1 MIIFR
6 QHSLYLFVILATG
19 LLQAPLM
26 SQDIQL
32 LNPSFEDNPHFGRR
46 DGNFVTTID
55 DWNDCAVYNRWY
67 NETPPDIHS
76 GDLTDTTFW
85 GNNLPSAHGRTYL
98 GLVVRDNETW
108 EALSQK
114 LALPLR
120 KGKCYSFSIY
130 LARSNNYWSRGRSVE
145 SSKELNFVRPA
156 VFQLW
161 GGTGIC
167 GDKELL
173 ASSDPIDNI
182 DWEKH
187 TFFIEPQSDV
197 FYVTLQ
203 AFYKTPVLQP
213 YNGHILVDGASKF
226 EIVECGEEE
235 FAIYTKEKIER
246 PKVRMKMPAHKAR
259 AKAREVWKREHKED
273 QIDTVVYVRPKKDKI
288 LEELDRST
296 IVQGQKIKI
305 DQLYFEA
312 DTTDINVESYA
323 VLNEVYDFLNDNPD
337 IVVEIGGHTNGI
349 PPHDYCDKLS
359 RARAEAVAKY
369 LIKKGIEDERIQF
382 KGYGKRKPIASN
394 NSEEGRK
401 RNQRVEIKIISM
413 DS

>member
-1 MIIFR
+1 MIVIRHLNSKLLCLFVMILG
-6 QHSLYLFVILATG
+6 HSL
-19 LLQAPLM
+19 LM

-32 LNPSFEDNPHFGRR
+32 INPSFEDFPHKGGSDAWGRK
-46 DGNFVTTID
+46 TTVKS
-55 DWNDCAVYNRWY
+55 WYDCALINGFR

-76 GDLTDTTFW
+76 GDLTDDAFW
-85 GNNLPSAHGRTYL
+85 ENNLPSADGRTYL
-98 GLVVRDNETW
+98 GMVVRDNETW
-108 EALSQK
+108 EALSQQ

-130 LARSNNYWSRGRSVE
+130 LARSNNYWSKRSQQDLRE
-145 SSKELNFVRPA
+145 SNFIQPA

-173 ASSDPIDNI
+173 ANSDPIDNI

-187 TFFIEPQSDV
+187 TFFIEPQSDIY
-197 FYVTLQ
+197 YVTIQ
-203 AFYKTPVLQP
+203 AFYKTPVLMP
-213 YNGHILVDGASKF
+213 YNGHILLDGASKF
-226 EIVECGEEE
+226 AIVECGEEE
-235 FAIYTKEKIER
+235 YAVYTKEKIER

-259 AKAREVWKREHKED
+259 AKARDIYKRETRED
-273 QIDTVVYVRPKKDKI
+273 QVDTVVYVRPKKDKI

-296 IVQGQKIKI
+296 IRRGQTIKI

-312 DTTDINVESYA
+312 DTTNINVDSYA

-337 IVVEIGGHTNGI
+337 IAVEIGGHTNGI

-359 RARAEAVAKY
+359 TARAEAVAKY
-369 LIKKGIEDERIQF
+369 LIQKGIEDERIQF